1 MYRCEALAAVLALS
15 IIAPWTP
22 GVAVAADRLPV
33 FDTHLHYNRD
43 AWDLYGPRTVIGMLD
58 AANVPRALVSSTPD
72 DGTLKLYRADAGRF
86 VPVLRPYRAGV
97 GQGNWFRDPELA
109 AYIEQRLKR
118 GIYAGIGEF
127 HLFDADE
134 AGTPLLRRIVEL
146 AVERDIMFH
155 VHCGAGPVRALFA
168 LEPRLKILW
177 AHAGRSEPPE
187 VIGELIARYS
197 RLWTEVSLRGYDIA
211 PEGRLDAAWR
221 DLFLR
226 HSDRFMIGTDTYV
239 TSRWEVYPDLVEEHR
254 RWLAQFPREVA
265 EAIAYRNAVRHFGA
279 GNRKALRD

>member
-1 MYRCEALAAVLALS
+1 MYRRAALAAVLALS

-33 FDTHLHYNRD
+33 FDTHLHYSRN
-43 AWDLYGPRTVIGMLD
+43 AWDLYDPQTVIGMLD
-58 AANVPRALVSSTPD
+58 AANVSWALVSSTPD
-72 DGTLKLYRADAGRF
+72 DGTLKLYRADPGRF

-97 GQGNWFRDPELA
+97 GKHNWLRDPELA
-109 AYIEQRLKR
+109 AHIEYRLEQ
-118 GIYAGIGEF
+118 GIYEGIGEF
-127 HLFDADE
+127 HLFE
-134 AGTPLLRRIVEL
+134 ALEVGTPLLRRIAEL
-146 AVERDIMFH
+146 AIERDIVLH

-177 AHAGRSEPPE
+177 AHAGRREPPG
-187 VIGELIARYS
+187 VIGELLARYP
-197 RLWTEVSLRGYDIA
+197 RLWTEVSLRGNDIA

-226 HSDRFMIGTDTYV
+226 HSDRFMIGTDTHLN
-239 TSRWEVYPDLVEEHR
+239 SRWEVYPDLVEEHR